1 MEKLPVSFGTDF
13 INNNGL
19 EINKESSKN
28 MVSGSSFADESA
40 ESVNR
45 RITAKEPK
53 KATIRF
59 LALQK
64 KKKFES
70 TDKKKEKLCTE
81 VNHTNE
87 LHCVFFFFLRA

>member
-28 MVSGSSFADESA
+28 MVSGSGFADESA

-64 KKKFES
+64 KKKIWI
-70 TDKKKEKLCTE
+70 
-81 VNHTNE
+81 H
-87 LHCVFFFFLRA
+87 R

>member
-53 KATIRF
+53 KLRSGSW
-59 LALQK
+59 LYKK

-70 TDKKKEKLCTE
+70 TDKKREIMYRSE
-81 VNHTNE
+81 SYQ
-87 LHCVFFFFLRA
+87 

>member
-64 KKKFES
+64 KRNLNPQI
-70 TDKKKEKLCTE
+70 KKKRNYVQK
-81 VNHTNE
+81 
-87 LHCVFFFFLRA
+87 